1 MAAITSKIS
10 FHYFSQIHF
19 IHMVE
24 TAHRLHQHIIDP
36 KHDHY

>member
-24 TAHRLHQHIIDP
+24 RLHQHIIDL
-36 KHDHY
+36 KHEHY